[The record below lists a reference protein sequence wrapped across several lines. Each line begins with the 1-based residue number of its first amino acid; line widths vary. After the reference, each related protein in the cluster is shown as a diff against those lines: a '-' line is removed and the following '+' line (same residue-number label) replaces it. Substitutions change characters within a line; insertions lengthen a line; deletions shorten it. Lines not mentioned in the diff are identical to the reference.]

1 MDEQAVFDALKYR
14 VEVDAFGT
22 REYYNNAGHLHRTD
36 GPAVVGSNG
45 YMAWW
50 QNGQR
55 HRVDGPA
62 IVYPDGSKEWHQHG
76 HLHRIDGPAIEFAS
90 SPKHWYINGKA
101 LTEAEFNQRV
111 KNV

>member
-1 MDEQAVFDALKYR
+1 MSEQEVFDALKYR

-45 YMAWW
+45 NMAWW

-101 LTEAEFNQRV
+101 LTEAEFNQRI
-111 KNV
+111 KSL

>member
-1 MDEQAVFDALKYR
+1 MSEQEVFDALKYR

>member
-50 QNGQR
+50 QNGQ
-55 HRVDGPA
+55 H
-62 IVYPDGSKEWHQHG
+62 
-76 HLHRIDGPAIEFAS
+76 HRIDGPAIEWRDGD
-90 SPKHWYINGKA
+90 KRWYINGKQM
-101 LTEAEFNQRV
+101 TEDEYNQRV
-111 KNV
+111 KKCLNKLYLIL